1 MNINK
6 QVNREMSK
14 FASTTKKSNPMN
26 KNLRIF
32 TLFAAVLATK
42 LVFAQGIP
50 DDPDLQNVA
59 IPVDGGIFTVV
70 GSAVAYGVYRLKN
83 KNK

>member
-1 MNINK
+1 MK
-6 QVNREMSK
+6 
-14 FASTTKKSNPMN
+14 
-26 KNLRIF
+26 KNLRILA
-32 TLFAAVLATK
+32 LFVATVATKAVL
-42 LVFAQGIP
+42 AQGIP
-50 DDPDLQNVA
+50 DDPDLQNIA